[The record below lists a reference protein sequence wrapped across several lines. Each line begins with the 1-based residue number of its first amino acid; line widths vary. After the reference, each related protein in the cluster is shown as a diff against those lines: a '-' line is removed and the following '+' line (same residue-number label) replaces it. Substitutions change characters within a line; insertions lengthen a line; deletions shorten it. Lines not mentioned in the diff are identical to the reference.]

1 MPDFLIAG
9 GAALAS
15 GMMLVVGATIAWFV
29 RVPPSVTAGIMAFGA
44 GVLLSTLAY
53 ELVQEANDGGGV
65 TATITGCLAG
75 ALLYVIADSI
85 LARYGAQHRKRSAG
99 LQKSEGE
106 KQGSGTA
113 IAIGAL
119 LDGIPESLVLGLSVV
134 ATGGV
139 SGSLLIAFGLSN
151 VPEGLSASAGM
162 KQSGR
167 SARYVFGVWGGIAI
181 ASGLAAVL
189 GTVVLASAS
198 AATIAFVTTV
208 AAGAILAMLS
218 NTMIPEAFARDRA
231 ATGFIVTVGFLTA
244 FALHEWGQ

>member
-1 MPDFLIAG
+1 MPDFLVAG
-9 GAALAS
+9 GAALLS
-15 GMMLVVGATIAWFV
+15 GSMLVIGALVAWFV
-29 RVPPSVTAGIMAFGA
+29 KVPSSATAGIMAFGA

-53 ELVQEANDGGGV
+53 ELVQDANEGGGV
-65 TATITGCLAG
+65 TATIAGCLVG
-75 ALLYVIADSI
+75 AIAYVIADTV

-99 LQKSEGE
+99 LQASEGD

-113 IAIGAL
+113 IAVGAL

-139 SGSLLIAFGLSN
+139 SLPLLVAFGLSN

-167 SARYVFGVWGGIAI
+167 SARYVFGVWGSIAVASGIA
-181 ASGLAAVL
+181 AML
-189 GTVVLASAS
+189 GTFMLASAS
-198 AATIAFVTTV
+198 ESTIAFVTTV

-218 NTMIPEAFARDRA
+218 NTMIPEAFARDRTI
-231 ATGFIVTVGFLTA
+231 TGLIVTVGFLTA
-244 FALHEWGQ
+244 FALHELG